1 MLGVDRGTAAGRDV
15 EDRGTAAG
23 RDVDISRADHR
34 TGDRNGAVRDIATRR
49 TFSYA
54 ETATRAARIGAWLRS
69 SNGGGLALGARV
81 GLLAPNGAAVLEA
94 HFACA
99 WAGLVVLNCS
109 RRRETQARGVAHPQ
123 TGRGAA
129 AAAT

>member
-1 MLGVDRGTAAGRDV
+1 MRARGSS
-15 EDRGTAAG
+15 RGG
-23 RDVDISRADHR
+23 SRHR
-34 TGDRNGAVRDIATRR
+34 RGARRGYPEGTGDRGGAIHDVATNRA
-49 TFSYA
+49 FSYA
-54 ETATRAARIGAWLRS
+54 ETAQRAARIGTWLRS
-69 SNGGGLALGARV
+69 PTGGGLALGARV
-81 GLLAPNGAAVLEA
+81 GVLAPNGAAVLEA